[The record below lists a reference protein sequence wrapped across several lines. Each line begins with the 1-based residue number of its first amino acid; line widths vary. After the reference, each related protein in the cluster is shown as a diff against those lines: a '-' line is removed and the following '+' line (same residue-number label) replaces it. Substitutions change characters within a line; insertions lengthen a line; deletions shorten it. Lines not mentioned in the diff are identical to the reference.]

1 MRLVDTIDTKSAKE
15 SVHNMA
21 EKQKTRKWDA
31 EVDVIVVGFGASGA
45 AAALEA
51 AQQGASVLVLDRFHG
66 GGATAASGGIVYAG
80 GGTPYQK
87 AAGYEDTPEEM
98 YRYLKQEVG
107 DVVTDDTLRLFCE
120 QSPGMIAWLE
130 QAGVPFEGSLCPF
143 KTSYPTDK
151 YYIYFSGNENHSS
164 YKANAKPAP
173 RGHRAQGKGISGL
186 TLFHALEKAVRK
198 QGIQVRCQTRVEQLI
213 FNDGRVIGVE
223 GPSIPPG
230 ITARLHGAI
239 SYINAKANTYA
250 PPLATLLHDIDKLII
265 RLRAKP
271 YRARARKAVILA
283 AGGFIFNKQ
292 MVKECAPIYLNCLPL
307 GTYGD
312 NGAGIRLGVS
322 AGGVTSHMDK
332 MSAWRFY
339 VPPEAMMQGVL
350 IDKKAR
356 RICSEDLYGGKQGD
370 YIAANGGDAYL
381 IFDSK
386 TYKEAVSKI
395 GEQCA
400 AFQKLTMIPMLRL
413 TRKKAKTFQKLAAK
427 IKVPPEALEQTM
439 SQYNAVAG
447 KHEPDLLGKTEK
459 RFVPQDTP
467 PFYAVD
473 CSLKSKS
480 GIPTASLTLGGL
492 VVNEKTGQ
500 VLRSDG
506 SSIDSLYA
514 VGRNAVGVCSNGYFA
529 SGISI
534 SDCIFS
540 GRRAG
545 RHASS
550 LPAK

>member
-1 MRLVDTIDTKSAKE
+1 MAK
-15 SVHNMA
+15 
-21 EKQKTRKWDA
+21 KQETRQWDA
-31 EVDVIVVGFGASGA
+31 EADIIVVGFGASGA

-51 AQQGASVLVLDRFHG
+51 TQQGASVLVVDRFHG

-87 AAGYEDTPEEM
+87 AAGYQDTPEEM

-107 DVVTDDTLRLFCE
+107 DVVTDETLRLFCE
-120 QSPGMIAWLE
+120 QSPEMIAWLE
-130 QAGVPFEGSLCPF
+130 QAGVPFEGSMCPF

-151 YYIYFSGNENHSS
+151 YYIYFSGNENYSR
-164 YKANAKPAP
+164 YKAIAKPAP
-173 RGHRAQGKGISGL
+173 RGHRARGKGISGL

-198 QGIQVRCQTRVEQLI
+198 QQGIQVHRQTRVERLV
-213 FNDGRVIGVE
+213 FANDGRVIGVE
-223 GPSIPPG
+223 CLSIPPG
-230 ITARLHGAI
+230 IAARLHGAI

-250 PPLATLLHDIDKLII
+250 PPLATLLHGIDRLII

-292 MVKECAPIYLNCLPL
+292 MVKEYAPIYLNCLPL

-312 NGAGIRLGVS
+312 DGAGIRLGES
-322 AGGVTSHMDK
+322 AGGITARMDK
-332 MSAWRFY
+332 MTAWRFY
-339 VPPEAMMQGVL
+339 VPPEALMQGVL
-350 IDKKAR
+350 VDKKAR
-356 RICSEDLYGGKQGD
+356 RICSEDLYGAKQGD
-370 YIAANGGDAYL
+370 YIVAGGGYAYL

-400 AFQKLTMIPMLRL
+400 AFQKLTMIPMLRI
-413 TRKKAKTFQKLAAK
+413 TRKKAKSLKELAAK
-427 IKVPPEALEQTM
+427 LKLSPEALEETM
-439 SQYNAVAG
+439 SQYNAIAH
-447 KHEPDLLGKTEK
+447 KREPDPLGKTEK

-480 GIPTASLTLGGL
+480 GIPTASMTLGGL
-492 VVNEKTGQ
+492 AVNEKTGQ
-500 VLRSDG
+500 ILRKDG
-506 SSIDSLYA
+506 SSVAGLYA
-514 VGRNAVGVCSNGYFA
+514 VGRNAVGVCGNSYFA

-534 SDCIFS
+534 ADCIFS

-545 RHASS
+545 KHAASPQA
-550 LPAK
+550 L

>member
-1 MRLVDTIDTKSAKE
+1 MAK
-15 SVHNMA
+15 
-21 EKQKTRKWDA
+21 KQETRQWDA
-31 EVDVIVVGFGASGA
+31 EADIIVVGFGASGA

-51 AQQGASVLVLDRFHG
+51 TQQGASVLVVDRFHG

-80 GGTPYQK
+80 GGTKYQK
-87 AAGYEDTPEEM
+87 AAGYQDTPEEM

-107 DVVTDDTLRLFCE
+107 DVVTDETLRLFCE
-120 QSPGMIAWLE
+120 QSPEMIAWLE
-130 QAGVPFEGSLCPF
+130 QAGVPFEGSMCPF

-151 YYIYFSGNENHSS
+151 YYIYFSGNENHSR

-173 RGHRAQGKGISGL
+173 RGHRARGKGISGL

-198 QGIQVRCQTRVEQLI
+198 QTIQVRCQTLVERLV
-213 FNDGRVIGVE
+213 FADDGRVIGVE
-223 GPSIPPG
+223 GVSISPG

-250 PPLATLLHDIDKLII
+250 PPLATLLHGIDRLII

-292 MVKECAPIYLNCLPL
+292 MVRECAPIYLNCLPL

-312 NGAGIRLGVS
+312 NGAGIRLGES
-322 AGGVTSHMDK
+322 AGGVTARMDK

-339 VPPEAMMQGVL
+339 VPPEALMQGVL
-350 IDKKAR
+350 VDKKAQ
-356 RICSEDLYGGKQGD
+356 RICSEDLYGAKQGD
-370 YIAANGGDAYL
+370 YIVDGGGYAYL

-413 TRKKAKTFQKLAAK
+413 TRKKANSFKKLAAK
-427 IKVPPEALEQTM
+427 LKMSPEALEEAM
-439 SQYNAVAG
+439 SQYNAIARKG
-447 KHEPDLLGKTEK
+447 EPDPLGKTEK

-480 GIPTASLTLGGL
+480 GIPTASMTLGGL

-500 VLRSDG
+500 ILRSDG
-506 SSIDSLYA
+506 SSVDGLYA

-545 RHASS
+545 KHAAS
-550 LPAK
+550 LQAK

>member
-1 MRLVDTIDTKSAKE
+1 MP
-15 SVHNMA
+15 
-21 EKQKTRKWDA
+21 EKQKTPKWDA
-31 EVDVIVVGFGASGA
+31 EADIIVVGFGASGA

-51 AQQGASVLVLDRFHG
+51 TQQGASVLVVDRFHG

-80 GGTPYQK
+80 GGTKYQK

-107 DVVTDDTLRLFCE
+107 DVVTDETLRLFCE

-130 QAGVPFEGSLCPF
+130 QAGVPFEGSMCPF
-143 KTSYPTDK
+143 KTSFPTDK
-151 YYIYFSGNENHSS
+151 YYLYFSGNENYSR
-164 YKANAKPAP
+164 YKSIAKPAP
-173 RGHRAQGKGISGL
+173 RGHRARGKGISGL

-198 QGIQVRCQTRVEQLI
+198 QGIQVRCQTRVDRLV
-213 FNDGRVIGVE
+213 FADDGRVTGVE
-223 GPSIPPG
+223 GVSISPG

-250 PPLATLLHDIDKLII
+250 PPLATALHGIDKLII

-283 AGGFIFNKQ
+283 AGGFIFDKQ

-312 NGAGIRLGVS
+312 NGAGIRLGES
-322 AGGVTSHMDK
+322 AGGVTARMDK

-339 VPPEAMMQGVL
+339 VPPEALMQGVL
-350 IDKKAR
+350 VDKKAR
-356 RICSEDLYGGKQGD
+356 RLCSEDLYGGKQGD
-370 YIAANGGDAYL
+370 YIAAGGGDAYL
-381 IFDSK
+381 IFDSV

-400 AFQKLTMIPMLRL
+400 AFQKLTMIPMLRI
-413 TRKKAKTFQKLAAK
+413 TRKKAKSFQKLAAK
-427 IKVPPEALEQTM
+427 IKVPAEALEQTM
-439 SQYNAVAG
+439 SRYNAIAG
-447 KHEPDLLGKTEK
+447 KHEPDPLGKIEK

-492 VVNEKTGQ
+492 VVNEKTSQ

-506 SSIDSLYA
+506 SSVDSLYA
-514 VGRNAVGVCSNGYFA
+514 VGRNAVGICSNGYFA

-545 RHASS
+545 KHAAS
-550 LPAK
+550 LQSK